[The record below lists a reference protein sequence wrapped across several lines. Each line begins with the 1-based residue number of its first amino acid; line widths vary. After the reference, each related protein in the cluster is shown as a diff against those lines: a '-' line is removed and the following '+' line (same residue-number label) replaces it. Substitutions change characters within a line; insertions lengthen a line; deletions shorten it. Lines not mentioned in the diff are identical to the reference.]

1 MVKKLKFDKTWW
13 TQALGYFAM
22 VIRRTH
28 KVDICQTDSC
38 IQSKLRIFPYSI
50 VIHGS
55 TTFNLT
61 RLKKNDQLFD
71 VLV

>member
-1 MVKKLKFDKTWW
+1 MVKKIKFDKTWW

-28 KVDICQTDSC
+28 KVDICQIDYS

-50 VIHGS
+50 AIHGS

-61 RLKKNDQLFD
+61 KLKKNDQLFD